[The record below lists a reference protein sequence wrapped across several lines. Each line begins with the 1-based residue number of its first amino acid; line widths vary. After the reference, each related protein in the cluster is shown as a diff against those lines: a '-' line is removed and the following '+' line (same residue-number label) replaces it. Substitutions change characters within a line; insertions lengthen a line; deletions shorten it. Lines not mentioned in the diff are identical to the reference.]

1 MIKDYGDLEDQ
12 LTAHTDEKYRTF
24 SAKLVL
30 SKYPIVGVRI
40 PEVRSIAKSIPKEKY
55 DEFLDTTPK
64 SLEEIIVRGIIIC
77 KLPYEK
83 MLGQFDLQVNYIDN
97 WCTSDIFCSELRKTI
112 KKHEEEVLK
121 IKVENLLT
129 SNKEFS
135 TRVGLVI
142 LKCAYVD
149 TGHLSLIFNRVEKLA
164 SREEYYVKMAIA
176 WLVSEC
182 FIKFPDE
189 TLEYLK
195 KSTLNKWTFNMT
207 ISKICD
213 SYRVK
218 PETKTYLKKLRK

>member
-1 MIKDYGDLEDQ
+1 MINIYKDFEDQ
-12 LTAHTDEKYRTF
+12 LTSRVDEKYRTF
-24 SAKLVL
+24 SAKLVS
-30 SKYPIVGVRI
+30 SKYPLVGVRI
-40 PEVRSIAKSIPKEKY
+40 PEVRDIAKSVPKEKY
-55 DEFLDTTPK
+55 DEFLKITPK
-64 SLEEIIVRGIIIC
+64 SLEEVIVRGIIIC

-83 MLGQFDLQVNYIDN
+83 MLEQFDSQVNYIDN

-112 KKHEEEVLK
+112 KKHEEEFLK
-121 IKVENLLT
+121 IKVEKLLA
-129 SNKEFS
+129 SNQEFT

-149 TGHLSLIFNRVEKLA
+149 TSHLNLIFDRVEELA

-189 TLEYLK
+189 TLEYLQ
-195 KSTLNKWTFNMT
+195 KSTLNKWTFNKT

-218 PETKTYLKKLRK
+218 SETKTYLKKLRK

>member
-1 MIKDYGDLEDQ
+1 MVNSCNELRGYL
-12 LTAHTDEKYRTF
+12 ASSADEKYRAF
-24 SAKLVL
+24 SAKLVS
-30 SKYPIVGVRI
+30 SKYSLIGVRI
-40 PEVRSIAKSIPKEKY
+40 PEVRKIAKSISKEKY
-55 DEFLDTTPK
+55 DEFLNAAPK
-64 SLEEIIVRGIIIC
+64 TFEEVIVRGIIIC

-83 MLGQFDLQVNYIDN
+83 MLEQFDSQVNHIDN

-112 KKHEEEVLK
+112 KKHEEEFLK
-121 IKVENLLT
+121 IRVEGLLA
-129 SNKEFS
+129 SNDEFT

-149 TGHLSLIFNRVEKLA
+149 ASHLDLIFDRVEKLA

-195 KSTLNKWTFNMT
+195 KSTLDKWTFNKT